1 LLEDEADVLS
11 LSWLHG
17 KEACHDVTTSTRG
30 ETTPRMRMGG
40 DDFSWAN
47 ANLTGPKNKKNP
59 CGRFG
64 FYK

>member
-1 LLEDEADVLS
+1 LLEDEAEVSS

-17 KEACHDVTTSTRG
+17 KEACHGVTTSAGG
-30 ETTPRMRMGG
+30 EAAPRMRMGG

-59 CGRFG
+59 RVRFG